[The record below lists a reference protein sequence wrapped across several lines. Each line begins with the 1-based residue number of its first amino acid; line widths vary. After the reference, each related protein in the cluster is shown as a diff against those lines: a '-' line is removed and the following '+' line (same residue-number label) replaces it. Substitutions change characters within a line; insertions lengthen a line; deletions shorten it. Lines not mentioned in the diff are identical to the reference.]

1 MDFACALL
9 MPAEQSWP
17 FVVMTR
23 TPLRFCS
30 FFTLTA
36 STLSGGEVITGVT
49 SVSLLPTFTLLLLF
63 GAVFALLAL
72 RAALSDLAGC
82 SGLAIFMALEPAE
95 PLAGRLEDILTLF

>member
-1 MDFACALL
+1 

-49 SVSLLPTFTLLLLF
+49 TGRASVSLLPTSTLLLLF

-72 RAALSDLAGC
+72 RAALADAAGC
-82 SGLAIFMALEPAE
+82 LGLAIFVALEPAE
-95 PLAGRLEDILTLF
+95 PLAGRLEVNLTMF

>member
-1 MDFACALL
+1 

-36 STLSGGEVITGVT
+36 STLGGGEVITGRA
-49 SVSLLPTFTLLLLF
+49 SVSLLPAFTLLLLF

-72 RAALSDLAGC
+72 RAALSDAAGC
-82 SGLAIFMALEPAE
+82 LGLAIFMALEPAE
-95 PLAGRLEDILTLF
+95 PLAGRVEDI